1 MLIAPTSLAVYFNS
15 ETNLLLRWVLQVGSV
30 VEFESQRRRGC
41 ENHAGKWPEPLYDK
55 QRHDRNSGRTV
66 GVRLIKA
73 EAAMIPEYSLEGKVA
88 LITGAGR
95 GIGTGIAE
103 VLAEAGAS
111 VAVNALT
118 DKYLGNFVKGLQQR
132 LASRRIIGL
141 PGDATTPAGAAQLVQ
156 RTTDAL
162 GAVDILVNNLGDSIR
177 GDLVALP
184 AQSGQESLSDEDI
197 RKILDLNLMSAIYC
211 ARAVGKSMVE
221 RRRGKVINISSFG
234 GLKGTP
240 HTSIYSIG
248 KFGLTGLT
256 RSLALEWAPYGVTVN
271 AIAPGYFP
279 DPVTAG
285 PERYRQ
291 IEEERRSGVP
301 LGRVGKLREV
311 GLLAL
316 YLASD
321 ASNYMTGQVLALDGG
336 VTA

>member
-1 MLIAPTSLAVYFNS
+1 
-15 ETNLLLRWVLQVGSV
+15 
-30 VEFESQRRRGC
+30 
-41 ENHAGKWPEPLYDK
+41 
-55 QRHDRNSGRTV
+55 
-66 GVRLIKA
+66 
-73 EAAMIPEYSLEGKVA
+73 MIPEYSLEGKVA
-88 LITGAGR
+88 LVTGAGR

-103 VLAEAGAS
+103 VLVEAGAS

-118 DKYLGNFVKGLQQR
+118 DKYLGNFVKALQER
-132 LASRRIIGL
+132 FTNRHIIGL
-141 PGDATTPAGAAQLVQ
+141 TGDATTPGGAEQLVQ
-156 RTTDAL
+156 ETADAL
-162 GAVDILVNNLGDSIR
+162 GDIDILVNNLGDSIH

-184 AQSGQESLSDEDI
+184 GRQSQESLSDQEI
-197 RKILDLNLMSAIYC
+197 ERTLGLNLMSAIFC
-211 ARAVGKSMVE
+211 TRAAGKSMIE
-221 RRRGKVINISSFG
+221 RRCGKVINISSFG

-240 HTSIYSIG
+240 HTSIYSVG

-279 DPVTAG
+279 DPIASG
-285 PERYRQ
+285 PELYRHLA
-291 IEEERRSGVP
+291 EERKSMVP
-301 LGRVGKLREV
+301 LGRVGQHREV